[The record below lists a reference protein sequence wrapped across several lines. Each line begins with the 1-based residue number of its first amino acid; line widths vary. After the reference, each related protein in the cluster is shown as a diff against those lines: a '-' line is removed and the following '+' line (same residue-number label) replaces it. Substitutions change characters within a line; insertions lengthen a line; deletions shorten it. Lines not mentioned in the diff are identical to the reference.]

1 MAMLPT
7 SQVLLDILTLL
18 SGETELLS
26 RFTLVLQQERQ
37 LLMLPPKESADRLI
51 RLIDTKNELLG
62 ELEERRVVRERLC
75 AHWGVMLGNAVE
87 LLPAFETEF
96 LLQTESALT
105 DDSTEISSATPNNT
119 TPTVESNE
127 QPPETML
134 VEQQAAQQKSAF
146 HERCQ
151 LLYELD
157 QAWQTLLTTLDQ
169 TKTANLTNGILI
181 EELGNNN
188 SVLQNLLVTTNPS
201 AIYGRNGQR
210 QQPSFGRVLGKV

>member
-1 MAMLPT
+1 MLPT

-37 LLMLPPKESADRLI
+37 LLMLPPKESADRII
-51 RLIDTKNELLG
+51 RLIDTKTELLG
-62 ELEERRVVRERLC
+62 ELEERRLARERLC
-75 AHWGVMLGNAVE
+75 AHWGIHLGQATE
-87 LLPAFETEF
+87 LLPALEAEF
-96 LLQTESALT
+96 LAHTDNSASPLEGLAVDAPSAEVSPSIE
-105 DDSTEISSATPNNT
+105 DDS
-119 TPTVESNE
+119 ES
-127 QPPETML
+127 L
-134 VEQQAAQQKSAF
+134 AEQQAQTSAF

-151 LLYELD
+151 LLHDLD
-157 QAWQTLLTTLDQ
+157 QAWQDLLNTLEQ